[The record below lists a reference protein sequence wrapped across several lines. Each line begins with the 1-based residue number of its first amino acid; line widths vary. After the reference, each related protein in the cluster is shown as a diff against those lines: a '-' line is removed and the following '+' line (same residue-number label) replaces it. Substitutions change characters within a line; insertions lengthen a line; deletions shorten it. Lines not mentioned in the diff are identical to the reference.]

1 MKKEQQIK
9 EFLKKPFQINDV
21 VEVCIPYV
29 KEAYVTEGKG
39 KKKVSKLLSNIVD
52 FHSNGKIVEIN
63 HLEAYYIVKL
73 SQDSSIPNEI
83 GYIGSYNDKKV
94 KVLKQYLS
102 YNTSHIGADP
112 FVSFTWDSR
121 IQFYSSD
128 IEQVLWRTGFDRKQR
143 VSRTE
148 KFGDVIIPEI
158 DFNPVIIDKEGKEV
172 VYQRPYVWTLKEKQL
187 LIDSIYN
194 NIEIGKIV
202 VRKRSFSWVKNRVD
216 VGLLEHTA
224 FSQMVDG
231 KQRVTTLLS
240 FINNE
245 FPDSNGNYFSDLSV
259 IAQRKFFSF
268 RGVTFGE
275 LGEEATDEDVLRT
288 FLMINH
294 AGVPQSEEH
303 INFVKSLL

>member
-1 MKKEQQIK
+1 MNKEQQIK
-9 EFLKKPFQINDV
+9 ELIEKPFQINDA

-39 KKKVSKLLSNIVD
+39 KKQVRKLLSNIVD
-52 FHSNGKIVEIN
+52 FHSSGNIVEIN
-63 HLEAYYIVKL
+63 HLEAYCIVKL
-73 SQDSSIPNEI
+73 SEHSSIPSEI
-83 GYIGSYNDKKV
+83 GYIGEYRDKKV

-128 IEQVLWRTGFDRKQR
+128 IEQVLWRTGFDRR
-143 VSRTE
+143 ERISRTE
-148 KFGDVIIPEI
+148 KFGDVVIPEI

-202 VRKRSFSWVKNRVD
+202 IRKRSFSWVKNRVD
-216 VGLLEHTA
+216 AGLLEHTA